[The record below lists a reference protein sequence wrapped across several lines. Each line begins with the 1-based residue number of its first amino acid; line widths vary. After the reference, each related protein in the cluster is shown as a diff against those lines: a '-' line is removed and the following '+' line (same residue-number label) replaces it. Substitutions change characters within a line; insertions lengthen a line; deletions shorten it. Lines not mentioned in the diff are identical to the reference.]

1 MLGLGRVYTW
11 SKQGDIFPEPFHR
24 QEKIMY
30 KNYIQD
36 MAFVR
41 TQDWS
46 FGEISMTPRML
57 RVLSCIEG
65 VTALADIEKQVAVS
79 FEELCNE
86 IYNLLHLN
94 LIAFNDRG
102 GQRGYTN
109 RVTAAENKYYAPP
122 VSRVIVAEA

>member
-1 MLGLGRVYTW
+1 
-11 SKQGDIFPEPFHR
+11 
-24 QEKIMY
+24 
-30 KNYIQD
+30 

-46 FGEISMTPRML
+46 FDEISMTPRML
-57 RVLSCIEG
+57 RVLSCIDG
-65 VTALADIEKQVAVS
+65 VTALADIEKQVTVS

-94 LIAFNDRG
+94 LIAFNDGGPRG
-102 GQRGYTN
+102 GNT
-109 RVTAAENKYYAPP
+109 RVTAGQTRYYTPP

>member
-1 MLGLGRVYTW
+1 MYPWNKINKG
-11 SKQGDIFPEPFHR
+11 IFLETFYR

-30 KNYIQD
+30 KSHIQD

-46 FGEISMTPRML
+46 FGEISITPRML

-94 LIAFNDRG
+94 LIAFNNG
-102 GQRGYTN
+102 GQGGDN
-109 RVTAAENKYYAPP
+109 SRVTAVENRYYAPP

>member
-1 MLGLGRVYTW
+1 
-11 SKQGDIFPEPFHR
+11 
-24 QEKIMY
+24 
-30 KNYIQD
+30 

-41 TQDWS
+41 TQEWN

-94 LIAFNDRG
+94 LIAFNDG
-102 GQRGYTN
+102 GQRGGNN
-109 RVTAAENKYYAPP
+109 RVTAAENRYYAPP